1 MPYWHPGLIGRSVA
15 KHYYNIELVMPIPLE
30 EDEVQ
35 QIEEA
40 LAVMTGAKRITTEY
54 VDSEG

>member
-1 MPYWHPGLIGRSVA
+1 MA

-30 EDEVQ
+30 EDEIQELDELIVK
-35 QIEEA
+35 
-40 LAVMTGAKRITTEY
+40 LTGAKRVSVEY